1 MRALFTCQGLVSHFH
16 PLVPFARAM
25 ADAGHEVAFAS
36 PAPLTPTIE
45 RSGFR
50 AFPSGLAKPTAELF
64 PEVVALRG
72 REEMA
77 FMVGRIRPAQ
87 AAAMVSDLLGVM
99 EQWRPDLLVREGGE
113 FGGCIA
119 AERLGIPYAVVE
131 ILASG
136 MSDERRSLL
145 SAGLASVLADHGL
158 PPDPEL
164 RILDRQL
171 VLSPFPPTYRQ
182 ADGLGTAS
190 RRHAIRPM
198 PFDQSGDERLPV
210 WARALPER
218 PTVFLTL
225 GTAPQFNGHTAIFRA
240 FIDGLADAPVNLVV
254 AVGRN
259 NDPDRFGP
267 TPSNVRIERY
277 IPQTL
282 LFSRCDLIICHAG
295 SGTIMAALSHGLP
308 LVLVPIGADQPENAR
323 RCAALGL
330 ALVANEDTLTPSTA
344 RAAVFEALD
353 DPSYRS
359 KARDLRAE
367 SEALPGPEH
376 AVTLLEQLV
385 G

>member
-1 MRALFTCQGLVSHFH
+1 MRAPFTCQGLISHFH

-36 PAPLTPTIE
+36 PTPLIPTIE

-50 AFPSGLAKPTAELF
+50 AFSSGLAKPTAELS
-64 PEVVALRG
+64 PEVIALRG

-77 FMVGRIRPAQ
+77 FTAGRIRPAQ
-87 AAAMVSDLLGVM
+87 AAAMVSDLLGVTD
-99 EQWRPDLLVREGGE
+99 QWRPDLLVREGGE

-136 MSDERRSLL
+136 MSDERRSFL

-158 PPDPEL
+158 PPDPGL

-171 VLSPFPPTYRQ
+171 VLSPFPPSYRQ
-182 ADGLGTAS
+182 AENLATTV
-190 RRHAIRPM
+190 RRYAIRPT

-210 WARALPER
+210 WAQTLPER

-225 GTAPQFNGHTAIFRA
+225 GTAPQFNGRIGIFRA
-240 FIDGLADAPVNLVV
+240 FIDGLADAPVNLLV
-254 AVGRN
+254 AIGRN
-259 NDPDRFGP
+259 NDPDRFGAM
-267 TPSNVRIERY
+267 PSNVRIERY

-308 LVLVPIGADQPENAR
+308 LVLVPIAADQPENAR

-330 ALVANEDTLTPSTA
+330 SLLLNEDALSPSTA
-344 RAAVFEALD
+344 RAAVLEALD

-359 KARDLRAE
+359 RARDLRAE
-367 SEALPGPEH
+367 IEALPWPEH
-376 AVTLLEQLV
+376 AVTLLEQLI